1 MSGNSQMKIHM
12 VLLLVLA
19 GMIYPLLKEA
29 QTIHSQTYHQVHSI
43 LNHIVRLD
51 ASSEENMMQL
61 KNSQIANY
69 DELTSNAK
77 ALQAD
82 YAKLMR
88 ALPDD
93 ATLRPLS
100 NKLKASIQVQL
111 DAIDQ
116 FRRTFGV
123 LQNSKRYLSTLI
135 AQHIQEQPSLRVR
148 LLQLRGDLFEYLSM
162 PDEGLRQRIVA
173 QQRQLKSMG
182 LDTLTHHIDV
192 ILQDAPQIQDE
203 IYAVTHCG
211 TPTYAYQLS
220 NAYDV
225 LFAEQLD
232 KLKVKRTQLFA
243 LLGVFAIYLLIV
255 LYLLMQ
261 SDTKL
266 RRVIQSLEASE
277 QSLNRELEKRAQ
289 AEKRYRALVDA
300 SSAAIMTYADNH
312 FISANSA
319 TLRMFA
325 IDSVEDIL
333 RMGPADLS
341 PEIQADGRDSASAAR
356 AYIATAME
364 SGHCSF
370 EWLHRR
376 ANGEVFP
383 AHVQLTAIT
392 IDREPVLQAV
402 VTDLSNL
409 KRLESEKNLLAN
421 ALEHT
426 ADAILIT
433 DEAAKILYVNAAFVK
448 LTGYSPEDLQG
459 QYASILRS
467 RQVDASLYEH
477 MLEQLKRGKTWRG
490 ELWTRLK
497 SGQEILTERTISSI
511 FDAQGHVTHHIA
523 LLRDI
528 TEEKEQ
534 AKRWE
539 HTQRLESLGVL
550 AGGIAHD
557 FNNILTAIMGNAAL
571 AERSLDEASPAK
583 EKLATIEVSAQ
594 RAADLCQQMLA
605 YSGKGKFVT
614 KLVDLSKLVDEMV
627 HLIEV
632 SIEKNVV
639 IKYHL
644 AEHLPAVEVDV
655 AQVQQVILN
664 LITNANEAIGSR
676 SGVISFSTGV
686 MTADQGYL
694 DQSFCDDGVPEGR
707 FAYIEVSDTGCGMD
721 HETIKK
727 IFDPFFTTK
736 FTGRG
741 LGMSAVLG
749 IIRGHHGALRVYSEV
764 GRGTTFKVLFPV
776 SEEALVEEATAESES
791 DWQAEGAILVVDDED
806 TIREV
811 AAMMLEDLGFS
822 TLTAVDGMQA
832 IELFRQHRN
841 EIRAVLLDMT
851 MPKMDGKACF
861 RELRRIDP
869 DVKVILSSGYSE
881 EDATARF
888 SGKKLAGF
896 VQKPYSPE
904 QLKAVV
910 MQACRADIDSTEHH
924 SG

>member
-1 MSGNSQMKIHM
+1 MKIHM

-29 QTIHSQTYHQVHSI
+29 QPIHSESYHQVHSI
-43 LNHIVRLD
+43 LNHIVQLD

-82 YAKLMR
+82 YARLIR
-88 ALPDD
+88 TLPDH
-93 ATLRPLS
+93 ASFKPLTDH
-100 NKLKASIQVQL
+100 LKSSIHLQL

-116 FRRTFGV
+116 FRRKFGV

-135 AQHIQEQPSLRVR
+135 AQNIQEQPSQREQ
-148 LLQLRGDLFEYLSM
+148 LQKLRGDLFEYLSLS
-162 PDEGLRQRIVA
+162 DERVRQRIVA
-173 QQRQLKSMG
+173 QQQQLKSMG
-182 LDTLTHHIDV
+182 LDTLNHHLDV
-192 ILQDAPQIQDE
+192 ILQDAPKIQDE
-203 IYAVTHCG
+203 IHTVTHCG
-211 TPTYAYQLS
+211 TPSNANKLSDAYDALFSEQLS
-220 NAYDV
+220 KMKA
-225 LFAEQLD
+225 
-232 KLKVKRTQLFA
+232 KRTQLFA
-243 LLGVFAIYLLIV
+243 LIGVFAIYLLIV
-255 LYLLMQ
+255 LYLLMK
-261 SDTKL
+261 SDTRL
-266 RRVIQSLEASE
+266 RSSIRSLEESR
-277 QSLNRELEKRAQ
+277 QSQNLELKKRKH
-289 AEKRYRALVDA
+289 AENRYRALVDA

-312 FISANSA
+312 FISANNA
-319 TLRMFA
+319 TLQMFG
-325 IDSVEDIL
+325 IDSLEEIL
-333 RMGPADLS
+333 GMSAADVS
-341 PEIQADGRDSASAAR
+341 PEFQADGRDSVSAAQE
-356 AYIATAME
+356 YIATAME

-370 EWLHRR
+370 EWLHARR
-376 ANGEVFP
+376 NGEVFP
-383 AHVQLTAIT
+383 AHVQLTAIR
-392 IDREPVLQAV
+392 IDNKTVLQAV
-402 VTDLSNL
+402 VTDIGELTQL
-409 KRLESEKNLLAN
+409 RSEKELLAN
-421 ALEHT
+421 ALAHT

-433 DEAAKILYVNAAFVK
+433 DEEARVLYVNDAFVK
-448 LTGYSPEDLQG
+448 MTGYSRKDIQG
-459 QYASILRS
+459 EFASILRS
-467 RQVDASLYEH
+467 EQVEASLYSQ
-477 MLEQLKRGKTWRG
+477 MLEHLKRGKTWRG
-490 ELWTRLK
+490 ELPTRLK
-497 SGQEILTERTISSI
+497 SGEEILTERTISSVFNARGEI
-511 FDAQGHVTHHIA
+511 AHHVA
-523 LLRDI
+523 LMRDI
-528 TEEKEQ
+528 TDEKEQ

-571 AERSLDEASPAK
+571 AERGLDDASPAK
-583 EKLATIEVSAQ
+583 KKLATIEMSAQ

-605 YSGKGKFVT
+605 YSGKGKFVI
-614 KLVDLSKLVDEMV
+614 KPVDLSKLVDEMV

-644 AEHLPAVEVDV
+644 ADNLPVVEVDT

-664 LITNANEAIGSR
+664 LITNANEAIGNK

-686 MTADQGYL
+686 MTADRPYL
-694 DQSFCDDGVPEGR
+694 EASFCDDSVPDGR
-707 FAYIEVSDTGCGMD
+707 FTYIEVSDTGCGMD
-721 HETIKK
+721 GETVKK

-749 IIRGHHGALRVYSEV
+749 IVRGHHGALRVYSEV

-776 SEEALVEEATAESES
+776 SEEAVIEGAVAECAD
-791 DWQAEGAILVVDDED
+791 DWKAEGTILVVDDED

-811 AAMMLEDLGFS
+811 AAMMLEEIGFS
-822 TLTAVDGMQA
+822 TLTAVDGVQA
-832 IELFRQHRN
+832 IEVFRQHQ
-841 EIRAVLLDMT
+841 EQIRAVLLDMT

-869 DVKVILSSGYSE
+869 HVRVVLSSGYSE

-904 QLKAVV
+904 QLKAVMV
-910 MQACRADIDSTEHH
+910 QVCQGEADRFR
-924 SG
+924 